1 MLLFSM
7 QDRQHTMCF
16 EVIQIPFN
24 YRGITALIIGYNMRG
39 YPYFV
44 KVSLKHA
51 KNKHEWSKSQ
61 HAEIVNDIQKL
72 I

>member
-1 MLLFSM
+1 
-7 QDRQHTMCF
+7 MCF
-16 EVIQIPFN
+16 EVIKIPFN

-39 YPYFV
+39 YFV

-61 HAEIVNDIQKL
+61 HAEIVNDNQKL